1 MRLYDFM
8 TMVWA
13 VLWAVP
19 TGVIVFLFAQSN
31 NNREGGFVLGG
42 IATMAMVVCVV
53 FWRMFK
59 DPGRGA

>member
-19 TGVIVFLFAQSN
+19 TGVFVFLIAQSN
-31 NNREGGFVLGG
+31 NNQEGGFVLGG
-42 IATMAMVVCVV
+42 IATMGMAVCVV

-59 DPGRGA
+59 DPG